1 MKGDKK
7 LGSAPKENSTQWK
20 KNETAIAKNPY
31 LRAQRDRTQ
40 GLDGSKVGAISTGVN
55 DQVYKD
61 NFDKI
66 QWAKPEDKEK
76 PKFRMKVNGK
86 YRVSAKN

>member
-1 MKGDKK
+1 MKGDKSWGK
-7 LGSAPKENSTQWK
+7 APDKKTSQWK
-20 KNETAIAKNPY
+20 KNESIIAKNPF
-31 LRAQRDRTQ
+31 LRAQRDKTQ

-55 DQVYKD
+55 DQQYKD

-66 QWAKPEDKEK
+66 QWGKPEDKPK

-86 YRVSAKN
+86 YIDEEE